1 MEQED
6 TEIKELNKQSIKKD
20 IIFKNLKIGFMVIAF
35 IALMVFWSFR
45 LGKLNP
51 VKMNSVAIIN
61 FNEQITVDNVKKT
74 ITNLDEIFHDD
85 SVREVLFVMNS
96 PGGSPAASEELSSYL
111 KRFSKN
117 KPITMYI
124 ESIAASG
131 GYYIASAVKPLYSNQ
146 NAIVGS
152 IGVIMPHY
160 SFEETAKHLG
170 VKEDYL
176 AAGKFKKPVSLLK
189 DLDDE
194 TKLYMQENL
203 LQPTY
208 QNFLNAVAKNRGIS
222 VEKIMPFAEGKI
234 FIANSEKIR
243 GVLIDEI
250 STLIDIKTS
259 LVEKHGPETV
269 FYEVEEKNGL
279 MDLLK
284 SNLNITIALPTQSFE
299 MQ

>member
-85 SVREVLFVMNS
+85 SVREVLFVINS